1 MTAQQMHARRLSAL
15 SGGILITSV
24 AVALIGGLF
33 AAEGLLGYFYNAS
46 MFWEGLDH
54 MVEIFGGLAVAVVGI
69 VVASYAWL
77 RR

>member
-1 MTAQQMHARRLSAL
+1 MRVRHLSTL
-15 SGGILITSV
+15 SGGILITSL
-24 AVALIGGLF
+24 AVALVGGLF
-33 AAEGLLGYFYNAS
+33 MAEGLLGYFYNAS

-54 MVEIFGGLAVAVVGI
+54 MWEMFGGLAVVVVGL